1 MTEAT
6 REGASAAE
14 QLMAR
19 WNAEEPVEQE
29 ETSEVEE
36 VEESEVA
43 ETEDSGVEEPEA
55 EATEESEAR
64 EYDLSDIAS
73 VLGYDESDLAI
84 DEDGKVKIKVKI
96 DGEERLATPAELRK
110 SYQLEGHLNKNNM
123 EVAEQRKALQAKE
136 QELTQSFQKKLSEA
150 QTLAQVAYQQLAQE
164 FQSVDWNKLRA
175 EDPVEYTVQRQAYQ
189 ERNEQ
194 IAQALQQIQHQGTQ
208 MQQQRRKEEMQ
219 RLVEAIPEW
228 KDQNTFQEESRKL
241 VTGLQTHYGIP
252 EQITRSI
259 DDHKF
264 FLLAR
269 DALRHRELQSKK
281 PEVTKKVKAAPKVV
295 KPGQPVS
302 KQTIDE
308 KRIATLKKQMR
319 EGKRGSVAGLL
330 MEGWKNK

>member
-19 WNAEEPVEQE
+19 WSEEPTEQE

-36 VEESEVA
+36 TEEPGVA
-43 ETEDSGVEEPEA
+43 ETEGSDVEPEA

-164 FQSVDWNKLRA
+164 YQSVDWDKLRA
-175 EDPVEYTVQRQAYQ
+175 EDPHEWSIQRQAYQ

-219 RLVEAIPEW
+219 RLLEAIPEW

-302 KQTIDE
+302 KQTLDE
-308 KRIATLKKQMR
+308 KKLATLKKR
-319 EGKRGSVAGLL
+319 AEKGERGAVAGLL
-330 MEGWKNK
+330 MERWK